1 MKPTKNLGTR
11 LGRGIVDKGLGT
23 EKIFLHKHASYM
35 IIFAGSKN
43 EVVNGG
49 PDDGSYYTLRMGVV
63 LESPVERISLLRMQV
78 GMNKQI
84 SGQ

>member
-1 MKPTKNLGTR
+1 MKL
-11 LGRGIVDKGLGT
+11 LMVGLMM
-23 EKIFLHKHASYM
+23 LV
-35 IIFAGSKN
+35 II
-43 EVVNGG
+43 
-49 PDDGSYYTLRMGVV
+49 LRIGVV